1 MPGPTGGGGS
11 GRGGAPGGSRGRGK
25 KYGHKGGNRHF
36 NNEDEIIRQQ
46 EEIRKQKAEESSDDD
61 DEEDDGRGGGER
73 KKIVADQQQQRKKAV
88 SSDSDESSDDDDA
101 PPTAAKGVQ
110 GLIEV
115 SNPNRVQIKN
125 KKLKELDF
133 SESAASAAPA
143 ALNRKERDA
152 VDAERRKVEYQKRH
166 ARGETEEAQRDM
178 ARLALVRKERE
189 EAAKKIEDEK
199 KAKEAAKRKT

>member
-46 EEIRKQKAEESSDDD
+46 EEIRKQKAEESSGDDD
-61 DEEDDGRGGGER
+61 DEDDGRGGER